1 LEKERPERGTGMK
14 KVITLILIGFAVLAC
29 NSHAEKEQEV
39 KEQHEKHTP
48 DINYLG
54 VSVNVAIETKK
65 ALGSELKAALKRG
78 GVEEAVSYCNVNA
91 LPLTDSIAQ
100 RYNATIRRATDKP
113 RNPANKAT
121 AMEMR
126 WIEQFK
132 TEIAHE
138 GKVNASVTE
147 VGDSVHFFAPIA
159 IEALCLTCHGTLGEE
174 LTVDNYT
181 YISDKYPDD
190 KAINYSLDDL
200 RGVWHISYPKLD

>member
-1 LEKERPERGTGMK
+1 MK
-14 KVITLILIGFAVLAC
+14 KLVTMAFIGLAALAC
-29 NSHAEKEQEV
+29 NRQAEKEQEV
-39 KEQHEKHTP
+39 IEQQEKHSP
-48 DINYLG
+48 KINYLA
-54 VSVNVAIETKK
+54 VSVNVAKETKK
-65 ALGSELKAALKRG
+65 GLGGELKAAMKRG
-78 GVEEAVSYCNVNA
+78 GVAEAVNYCNVNA

-121 AMEMR
+121 TLEMR

-132 TEIAHE
+132 NEIAHE
-138 GKVNASVTE
+138 GKVNAAVTE

-159 IEALCLTCHGTLGEE
+159 IDAFCLTCHGTVGKE

-181 YISDKYPDD
+181 YVTDKYPED
-190 KAINYSLDDL
+190 KAINYNVDDL